1 VAGEAEEQSSG
12 QEDGGK
18 RIMTGILAGL
28 RIVEGSAFIAAPL
41 GGMTLAQLG
50 ADVIRFDDIRGG
62 LDSDRWPVT
71 KDGRSLYWAGLNKG
85 KRSIAVDLRNPK
97 GRELLT
103 ALITAPGE
111 GAGIFTTNMPARG
124 WLSYD
129 ELRKKRAD
137 LIALNIMGTRDGAAQ
152 VDYTVNAITGFPM
165 VTGPANHRGPVN
177 AVAPPWDLA
186 TAYAGAM
193 ALLAAERHRRLT
205 GQGQR
210 IVLPLQDMALAATS
224 ALGYLGEA
232 AINDVDRPR
241 LGNEIF
247 GTFGRDFRTK
257 DGKYVVICI
266 FSDRHVDAL
275 AKAGG
280 FARAFAA
287 VEKEKGV
294 DLKTDAGRWTARAE
308 LCAIIEPWV
317 AAHTAGEVGAVLK
330 EAGALWAPYMTFREL
345 LQDKDAV
352 HDNPLFTVIDQP
364 GIGRYPVA
372 ATPLQFGAAPR
383 DAPRPAPLLGQHT
396 DEILSGILGLPA
408 HEIARLHDEKI
419 VAGPR

>member
-1 VAGEAEEQSSG
+1 
-12 QEDGGK
+12 
-18 RIMTGILAGL
+18 MTGVLAGL

-50 ADVIRFDDIRGG
+50 ADVIRFDDIQGG

-71 KDGRSLYWAGLNKG
+71 KDGKSIYWAGLNKG
-85 KRSIAVDLRNPK
+85 KRSIAVDLRSPR

-103 ALITAPGE
+103 ALITAPGD

-124 WLSYD
+124 WLSYE
-129 ELRKKRAD
+129 ELSKKRAD
-137 LIALNIMGTRDGAAQ
+137 LIALNIVGDRHGTAN
-152 VDYTVNAITGFPM
+152 VDYTVNAITGFPL
-165 VTGPANHRGPVN
+165 VTGPVGHQGPVN

-205 GQGQR
+205 GQGQK

-232 AINDVDRPR
+232 VVNKVDRPR
-241 LGNEIF
+241 YGNEIF

-257 DGKYVVICI
+257 DGRWVMICI

-275 AKAGG
+275 ASAGG
-280 FARAFAA
+280 FKEAFARI
-287 VEKEKGV
+287 EREKGV
-294 DLKTDAGRWTARAE
+294 DLKTDAGRWNAREA
-308 LCAIIEPWV
+308 LCTVIEPWV
-317 AAHTAGEVGAVLK
+317 AAHNAADVGAALK
-330 EAGALWAPYMTFREL
+330 KAGALWSPYLSFREMAA
-345 LQDKDAV
+345 DKDAV
-352 HDNPLFTVIDQP
+352 HDNPMFTVLDQP

-372 ATPLQFGAAPR
+372 ASPLQFGAMPREAPKT
-383 DAPRPAPLLGQHT
+383 APLLGQHT
-396 DEILSGILGLPA
+396 DEILSGILGLSGA
-408 HEIARLHDEKI
+408 EIGRLHDEKI
-419 VAGPR
+419 VAGPPKNHGR

>member
-1 VAGEAEEQSSG
+1 
-12 QEDGGK
+12 
-18 RIMTGILAGL
+18 MTGILTGL

-50 ADVIRFDDIRGG
+50 ADVIRFDDIQGG

-71 KDGRSLYWAGLNKG
+71 EDGRSIYWAGLNKG
-85 KRSIAVDLRNPK
+85 KRSIAVDLRSPK

-103 ALITAPGE
+103 ALITAPGD

-124 WLSYD
+124 WLAYD
-129 ELRKKRAD
+129 ELAKKRAD
-137 LIALNIMGTRDGAAQ
+137 LIALNIVGARDGSAH

-165 VTGPANHRGPVN
+165 VSGPVGHAGPVN

-193 ALLAAERHRRLT
+193 AILAAERHRRLT

-232 AINDVDRPR
+232 VVNKVDRPR
-241 LGNEIF
+241 YGNEIF
-247 GTFGRDFRTK
+247 GTFGRDFKTK
-257 DGKYVVICI
+257 DGRWVMICI

-275 AKAGG
+275 ATAGG
-280 FARAFAA
+280 FAATFARI
-287 VEKEKGV
+287 EKEKGV
-294 DLKTDAGRWTARAE
+294 DLKSDAGRWNARAE
-308 LCAIIEPWV
+308 LCAAIEPWV
-317 AAHTAGEVGAVLK
+317 ASLTAADVGAALK
-330 EAGALWAPYMTFREL
+330 KAGALWAPYQSFREL
-345 LQDKDAV
+345 AADKDAV
-352 HDNPLFTVIDQP
+352 RDNPMFTVLDQP

-372 ATPLQFGAAPR
+372 ASPLQFGAVPRQPPATAPT
-383 DAPRPAPLLGQHT
+383 LGQHT
-396 DEILSGILGLPA
+396 DEILSGILGLSNG
-408 HEIARLHDEKI
+408 EIARLHDEKI
-419 VAGPR
+419 VAGP